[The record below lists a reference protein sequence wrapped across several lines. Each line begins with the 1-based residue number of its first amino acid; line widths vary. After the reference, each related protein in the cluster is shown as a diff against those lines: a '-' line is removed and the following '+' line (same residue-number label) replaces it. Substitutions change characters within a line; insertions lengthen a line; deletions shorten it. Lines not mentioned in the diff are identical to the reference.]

1 MVVVF
6 VVVAFET
13 STRSPSVLS
22 ALVTE
27 LIVIVRHNQ
36 RKHETDPSTVE
47 CLQGLIKDV
56 VRWLSEIHHCRW
68 PLPRIDGDQFPSA
81 ADKPSTKKGTQF
93 ESPFF

>member
-27 LIVIVRHNQ
+27 LIVIVTHNQ

-56 VRWLSEIHHCRW
+56 VRWLSEIHHCPW
-68 PLPRIDGDQFPSA
+68 PSKDRRRSVPSA